1 MYHRAMGTITYH
13 AVERA
18 LDEISYVRERGVK
31 TFRLTDANFLSDED
45 FALAFMNGL
54 IERKIDM
61 SFWMEVIPLYLSE
74 EMGRKMAEYIKFSP
88 DNRITVGLGLQS
100 INTAA
105 LKRIKRNI
113 SRDRFDKSFEA
124 LMSAGVV
131 IKTDIILG
139 LPLETKKSYIELIE
153 YVAEKMRYGNN
164 YFSVGLLRLLP
175 GSDLEKIW
183 HEEKLTLDERT
194 NEHFVYETPTF
205 ARQDLVECQ
214 RLNIFAHRIFS
225 TIDNLDLQGV
235 RNRYFEAIESS
246 GMSHY
251 ELLSR
256 IIEAFSEYTALQ
268 NHPIFDPDLLYPELC
283 NRLVFD
289 DIANEDIMIVLDALS
304 ERQRSMHG

>member
-1 MYHRAMGTITYH
+1 
-13 AVERA
+13 
-18 LDEISYVRERGVK
+18 
-31 TFRLTDANFLSDED
+31 
-45 FALAFMNGL
+45 
-54 IERKIDM
+54 
-61 SFWMEVIPLYLSE
+61 MEVIPLYLSE

>member
-1 MYHRAMGTITYH
+1 MGKITYH

-18 LDEISYVRERGVK
+18 LDEVSYIRERGVK

-45 FALAFMNGL
+45 FAQAFMDGL
-54 IERKIDM
+54 IERKIHM

-74 EMGRKMAEYIKFSP
+74 EMGDKMAKYIALSD

-113 SRDRFDKSFEA
+113 SVDRFDKAFEA
-124 LMSAGVV
+124 LVRAGAV

-139 LPLETKKSYIELIE
+139 LPLETKESYLDLIE
-153 YVAEKMRYGNN
+153 YLGEKMRYGNN

-175 GSDLEKIW
+175 GSDLEEIW
-183 HEEKLTLDERT
+183 HQENLTLDERT

-205 ARQDLVECQ
+205 ARLDLVECQ

-225 TIDNLDLQGV
+225 AIDNVDLQSV
-235 RNRYFEAIESS
+235 RDHYYSVIDSN

-251 ELLSR
+251 ELLSE
-256 IIEAFSEYTALQ
+256 IIKSFAKKKRLN
-268 NHPIFDPDLLYPELC
+268 NHPIFDQDLLYPELC
-283 NRLVFD
+283 NKLVFD
-289 DIANEDIMIVLDALS
+289 DISNDEIMTVLDELS
-304 ERQRSMHG
+304 YSKSRKYG